1 MVTKSK
7 DKPTKKAAKPKPDKP
22 TVSKKTK
29 QPKAAVDGADSLETI
44 WKQLVSSATSQAAK
58 AAFEGIETIKFD
70 DDLIVIRSD
79 AGVIPMML
87 LERIET
93 KLSDAAGRRIRV
105 QSDSPP
111 DEAPPALSPQDAGDD
126 PCVEL
131 VKDLFD
137 ATVIKVRSGTNNK
150 EETA

>member
-1 MVTKSK
+1 MEN
-7 DKPTKKAAKPKPDKP
+7 DHPC
-22 TVSKKTK
+22 
-29 QPKAAVDGADSLETI
+29 
-44 WKQLVSSATSQAAK
+44 
-58 AAFEGIETIKFD
+58 
-70 DDLIVIRSD
+70 IRSD
-79 AGVIPMML
+79 SGVIPMML

-111 DEAPPALSPQDAGDD
+111 DQAPPELSPQDAGDD

-131 VKDLFD
+131 AKDLFD